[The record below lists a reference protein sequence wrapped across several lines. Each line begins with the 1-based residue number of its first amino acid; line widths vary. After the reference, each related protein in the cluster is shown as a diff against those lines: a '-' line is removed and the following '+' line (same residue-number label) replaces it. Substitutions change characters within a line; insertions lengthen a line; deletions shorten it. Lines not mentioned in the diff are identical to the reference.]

1 MNKSTKRY
9 KMKKIKIPNKKDYIE
24 SNILYKVLIISFFLL
39 AIPVA
44 VSAQSKETGLLLN
57 KYNIKQIIGAMTLEE
72 KASLVV
78 GTGMSHG
85 GDGPV
90 IGDAGGYIPGA
101 AGYTASIPRLGI
113 HSMVLADGPAGIR
126 IHPVREG
133 DKSRTYHATAWPVGT
148 LLASSWDR
156 DLLKEVGTAFGEEIK
171 EYGID
176 IILGPGMNIQ
186 RDPLNGRNFEYYS
199 EDPYLTG
206 YLASA
211 IVEGIQSNG
220 VGACLKHFA
229 ANNQETSRGSID
241 VIVSERA
248 LREIYLRGFEI
259 AVKKSN
265 PWSIMSAYNK
275 INGSYASENYD
286 LLTKIPRDDWGYKGL
301 LMTDWYAG
309 RNTIAQVKAGTNL
322 IEPGGERYKNLILK
336 AIEDGELDPKDL
348 DKNVE
353 YILNTLLLSPSNNKY
368 CYSNIPDLKS
378 HALVARDAAAES
390 FVLLKNK
397 EALPLKE
404 KKNIALFGT
413 ASYNTYIGGTGS
425 GDVYEA
431 YSVSISEGLV
441 NSGNTL
447 NKEIYEIYNKY
458 IEQEKIANANEF
470 KPGMGTAFFLSELN
484 ISENVIEKAAT
495 ESEIAI
501 FTIGRNAGEGEDRK
515 IDDFLLSDMEK
526 SLIKQIARVFHA
538 QNKKVII
545 LINSGGVV
553 ETVSWKDQVDAVLLV
568 WQPGQEG
575 GNAVAD
581 VLSGKVNPSG
591 KLPMTF
597 PVRYQ
602 DIPSSKNFPGTPENK
617 PKKVIYEEGIYVG
630 YRYFNSFDIEPSF
643 PFGYGLSY
651 TLFEYSNIKLSSS
664 TFDDSIQVQVMIK
677 NTGKTSG
684 KEVVQL
690 YLSAPV
696 NRIDKPN
703 EELKG
708 FAKTKLLSPGESE
721 TISFVLKATD
731 LASFDTQ
738 QTAWIADAGEY
749 KIKIGSSC
757 KRIEQM
763 ASFNLAKDVVVEKVN
778 KALSPLIP
786 INELKK

>member
-1 MNKSTKRY
+1 MKNVKISNNDNCVKS
-9 KMKKIKIPNKKDYIE
+9 NDLYI
-24 SNILYKVLIISFFLL
+24 ILIVK
-39 AIPVA
+39 
-44 VSAQSKETGLLLN
+44 LLLLITPVSVFAQN
-57 KYNIKQIIGAMTLEE
+57 KEANLLLSKSNIKQVIGEMTLEE
-72 KASLVV
+72 KARMVV

-90 IGDAGGYIPGA
+90 IGDAGGYISGA

-113 HSMVLADGPAGIR
+113 HSMVLADGPAGVR
-126 IHPVREG
+126 IHPIRED

-156 DLLKEVGTAFGEEIK
+156 DLLKKVGTAFGEEIK

-176 IILGPGMNIQ
+176 LILGPGMNIQ

-229 ANNQETSRGSID
+229 ANNQETSRGTID

-259 AVKKSN
+259 AVKNSN

-286 LLTKIPRDDWGYKGL
+286 LLTRIPRDDWGYKGL

-309 RNTIAQVKAGTNL
+309 RNTVAQTKAGTNL
-322 IEPGGERYKNLILK
+322 IEPGGERYKNIILK
-336 AIEDGELDPKDL
+336 AIETGELDPKDL
-348 DKNVE
+348 DKSVE
-353 YILNTLLLSPSNNKY
+353 YVLNTLLLSPSNEKY
-368 CYSNIPDLKS
+368 HYSNAPDLKS
-378 HALVARDAAAES
+378 HALIARAAAAES
-390 FVLLKNK
+390 FILLKNH
-397 EALPLKE
+397 ETLPFKG
-404 KKNIALFGT
+404 KKNIALFGA

-431 YSVSISEGLV
+431 YSVSISEGLI

-447 NKEIYEIYNKY
+447 SKEIYEIYNKHV
-458 IEQEKIANANEF
+458 EKEKAANANEF
-470 KPGMGTAFFLSELN
+470 KPGMGTAFVVPELN

-526 SLIKQIARVFHA
+526 ALIKQISKVFHA

-545 LINSGGVV
+545 LINSGGVI
-553 ETVSWKDQVDAVLLV
+553 ETASWKDQVDAVLLV

-602 DIPSSKNFPGTPENK
+602 DMSSSKNFPGTPENK

-708 FAKTKLLSPGESE
+708 FAKTKLLSPGGSE
-721 TISFVLKATD
+721 TINFTLKAID

-738 QTAWIADAGEY
+738 QTAWIADAGKY
-749 KIKIGSSC
+749 KVKIGRSC
-757 KRIEQM
+757 KRMEQI